1 MRKPSILDKQLIV
14 QLQSLLHLLHWQA
27 TSLLSFSAGFHLLLL
42 LFCLLFSHSSVGK
55 ESICNAGG
63 PGLIPVCKDL
73 LEKNKLPTRALLG
86 FPCGSAGKES
96 ACNERNLGSIPG
108 LGRCPGEEKG
118 YPLQYSGLENSMNCI
133 VHVVLEL
140 VTTEGLSLSLLLF
153 HQSALINVTVC
164 YLCNFI

>member
-133 VHVVLEL
+133 VHG
-140 VTTEGLSLSLLLF
+140 VTKSRTQLSDFNIITE
-153 HQSALINVTVC
+153 
-164 YLCNFI
+164 